1 MDSRFI
7 RRNFSA
13 GGRTTFTIALLVV
26 AFAVTVAATASAQQP
41 PAAGQGARGAGGAQ
55 GQGAAPGRG
64 RGADPNAGAPYT
76 PAPGAKDLRSVIF
89 NWMWHQGMLKG
100 TDERDM
106 VATLEYQAKG
116 GTIQV
121 DGQPCTLSRYR
132 ASTNYQTF
140 SQRINYTCTRPN
152 KQAYSNIEVVSWQYA
167 WNEDTPGAE
176 IGGTK
181 GKAAAMPAA
190 VQERLIRIWASPQGA
205 PKAALAG
212 TMDTWTLGANPG
224 VVVADGAAK
233 IGNTSVTWDA
243 AGKPVV
249 TFPIPGVQGA
259 TGTATLDAKFMTEKV
274 VVTQGA
280 NTTEFTFSNYQD
292 WNNPLHKI
300 EVFYA
305 GRMIERKNGT
315 VVRDL
320 TTRETETG
328 NVYVVAPVP
337 ASVQKAM
344 NVTTKAPTIIFAKT
358 EPATNTTAPTPR
370 IGKVPDLTGVW
381 AVAQNGWIG
390 NYMGNGGR
398 RCGPTQVPPCN
409 RATNQTEDFAL
420 YSPSRFG
427 QFGRPL
433 YKPEHWDKV
442 IELDM
447 WTNKYDPVMTCQPL
461 GVPRQGAPRRI
472 WQTENDITFLY
483 QGGDAGGGYGEYRII
498 PTDGRKHAPD
508 ANLDLT
514 YMGVAVGRWEGDT
527 LVVDSVG
534 FIDTTW
540 IGRGG
545 YFHSSEMK
553 VTEKFRREGDA
564 IFYDVTL
571 EDPEVLVEPLVFPTR
586 IMRRNAN
593 AGAGLLRERGNCET
607 DFETNAAATQIRH

>member
-1 MDSRFI
+1 LTI
-7 RRNFSA
+7 VALVAVLAVGLAWTAAAQAPA
-13 GGRTTFTIALLVV
+13 GAQGR
-26 AFAVTVAATASAQQP
+26 
-41 PAAGQGARGAGGAQ
+41 GGAGGGG
-55 GQGAAPGRG
+55 GQAPGGAPGRG
-64 RGADPNAGAPYT
+64 RGGDPNAGAPYT
-76 PAPGAKDLRSVIF
+76 PAAGAKDLRAVLF

-121 DGQPCTLSRYR
+121 DGQPCTLSKYR
-132 ASTNYQTF
+132 VSTNYQTF
-140 SQRINYTCTRPN
+140 SQRTNYTCTRAN
-152 KQAYSNIEVVSWQYA
+152 KQTYSNIEVVSWQYA

-181 GKAAAMPAA
+181 GKVAPMPAT

-224 VVVADGAAK
+224 LVVPDGVMKA
-233 IGNTSVTWDA
+233 GNTTVSWDA
-243 AGKPVV
+243 QGKAVV
-249 TFPIPGVQGA
+249 TFPIPGVAGA
-259 TGTATLDAKFMTEKV
+259 TGTATLDAKYMTEKV
-274 VVTQGA
+274 VVTQGT

-305 GRMIERKNGT
+305 GRMIERRNGA
-315 VVRDL
+315 VIRDL

-337 ASVQKAM
+337 PSVQKAM
-344 NVTTKAPTIIFAKT
+344 NVTAKAPAIVFAKT

-370 IGKVPDLTGVW
+370 LGKVPDLTGNW

-483 QGGDAGGGYGEYRII
+483 MGGDAGGGYGEYRII
-498 PTDGRKHAPD
+498 PIDGRKHPEN
-508 ANLDLT
+508 ANLELT
-514 YMGVAVGRWEGDT
+514 YMGIGVGRWEGDT
-527 LVVDSVG
+527 LVIDSIG

-545 YFHSSEMK
+545 YFHSSEMR
-553 VTEKFRREGDA
+553 VTERFRREGDA

-571 EDPEVLVEPLVFPTR
+571 EDPEVLVEPLVIPTR
-586 IMRRNAN
+586 IMRRNTGAN
-593 AGAGLLRERGNCET
+593 AGLIRERGHCET
-607 DFETNAAATQIRH
+607 DFETQGAATQIRH

>member
-1 MDSRFI
+1 MDSRP
-7 RRNFSA
+7 
-13 GGRTTFTIALLVV
+13 RTTLTIGALAV

-41 PAAGQGARGAGGAQ
+41 PAAGQGARGAAGAQGQSAQ

-140 SQRINYTCTRPN
+140 SQRIHYTCTRPS
-152 KQAYSNIEVVSWQYA
+152 KQTYSNIEVVSWQYA
-167 WNEDTPGAE
+167 WNEDTRGAE

-181 GKAAAMPAA
+181 GKVAAMPAA

-233 IGNTSVTWDA
+233 VGNTSVTWDA

-259 TGTATLDAKFMTEKV
+259 TATATLDAKFMTEKV
-274 VVTQGA
+274 VVTQGT
-280 NTTEFTFSNYQD
+280 NTTEFTYSNYQD

-305 GRMIERKNGT
+305 GRMIERKNGA

-337 ASVQKAM
+337 PSVQKAM
-344 NVTTKAPTIIFAKT
+344 NVTTKAPTIIFART

-472 WQTENDITFLY
+472 WQTDNDITFLY

-586 IMRRNAN
+586 IMRRNAT

>member
-1 MDSRFI
+1 MDSRP
-7 RRNFSA
+7 
-13 GGRTTFTIALLVV
+13 RTTLTIGALAV

-41 PAAGQGARGAGGAQ
+41 PAAGQGARGAAGAQGQSAQ

-140 SQRINYTCTRPN
+140 SQRINYTCTRPS
-152 KQAYSNIEVVSWQYA
+152 KQTYSNIEVVSWQYA
-167 WNEDTPGAE
+167 WNEDTRGAE

-181 GKAAAMPAA
+181 GKVAAMPAA

-233 IGNTSVTWDA
+233 VGNTSVTWDA

-259 TGTATLDAKFMTEKV
+259 TATATLDAKFMTEKV
-274 VVTQGA
+274 VVTQGT
-280 NTTEFTFSNYQD
+280 NTTEFTYSNYQD

-305 GRMIERKNGT
+305 GRMIERKNGA

-337 ASVQKAM
+337 PSVQKAM
-344 NVTTKAPTIIFAKT
+344 NVTTKAPTIIFART

-398 RCGPTQVPPCN
+398 RCGPTQQKPCN
-409 RATNQTEDFAL
+409 RATNQTEDFEL

-433 YKPEHWDKV
+433 YKPQLWDKV
-442 IELDM
+442 QQLDM
-447 WTNKYDPVMTCQPL
+447 WTNKEDPVMTCQPL

-586 IMRRNAN
+586 IMRRNAT